1 MKKQCDEKVFLKDV
15 NGHVMAVHLDQ
26 GQYRHLS
33 FRKSEPNSWHFMWF
47 EIVTWPGTLEIRGDM
62 GTWSFSRI
70 EDMFEFFRSRQDAE
84 RDRIYINPS
93 YWGEKIN
100 AESRN
105 EGPHRKFDVDVFK
118 ENIISCL
125 DNYTLTAK
133 KKKAVKKAL
142 DEEVFTGDK
151 HEIELR
157 DDLNNFTHDGFSFS
171 DVWEISG
178 EDYTYHYLW
187 CCYAIA
193 WGIQQYDKR
202 EKK

>member
-1 MKKQCDEKVFLKDV
+1 MKKQCDETVFLKDV
-15 NGHVMAVHLDQ
+15 SGHAMTVRLEQ
-26 GQYRHLS
+26 GLYRHLS
-33 FRKSEPNSWHFMWF
+33 FRKPGKDVWHMWF

-70 EDMFEFFRSRQDAE
+70 QDMFEFFRTRPETDPAKLH
-84 RDRIYINPS
+84 INPS

-118 ENIISCL
+118 EHIISCL
-125 DNYTLTAK
+125 DNYSLTGK
-133 KKKAVKKAL
+133 QKKAIKAAL

-157 DDLNNFTHDGFSFS
+157 EDLNDFKHDGFSFS
-171 DVWEISG
+171 DTWEISG

-202 EKK
+202 